1 VAIATGFAKDGGIGL
16 VAGGSAGSDSV
27 HVVCASGHKDVNAGE
42 IVKTVCNILGGK
54 GGGKPGLAQGVGSD
68 RTQISNALN
77 AGKEL
82 ISKFL

>member
-1 VAIATGFAKDGGIGL
+1 
-16 VAGGSAGSDSV
+16 
-27 HVVCASGHKDVNAGE
+27 DVNAAE

-68 RTQISNALN
+68 KTQIKNALA

-82 ISKFL
+82 ITKFI